1 MSTPTEP
8 RFVVSAEP
16 VGEEGLVVAAAGE
29 LHMSTAP
36 TLRAHISAAL
46 QDGASR
52 LVVDLTA
59 VQFIDSTGLGVL
71 LSALRDVEREG
82 GDMAVVCSNPTVL
95 RLFTITGTDLTL
107 GVQPD
112 RESALRAVGVG

>member
-8 RFVVSAEP
+8 RFVVSAEAA
-16 VGEEGLVVAAAGE
+16 GGALVVTAAGE

-36 TLRAHISAAL
+36 TLRSHISAAL
-46 QDGASR
+46 GDGANR

-59 VQFIDSTGLGVL
+59 VQFIDSTGLGSL

-95 RLFTITGTDLTL
+95 RLFTITGTDRTL
-107 GVQPD
+107 GVQPT
-112 RESALRAVGVG
+112 RAAAMQAVGAG